1 MNKLPILVVILFF
14 YVGQAFAQA
23 AKNPRYQSGKQELDR
38 GATYEN
44 SKVKTKKNKPEKSGA
59 LNLDQ
64 QFNQKVEEYYVRM
77 EENSKRYK
85 KLEKDMRKPQFSD
98 PSYFG
103 HKHPPKKRPPGK
115 KKFCKECGMVH

>member
-1 MNKLPILVVILFF
+1 MNKFPILVILLMLF
-14 YVGQAFAQA
+14 YYQAIGQA
-23 AKNPRYQSGKQELDR
+23 AKNPRYQNRQQEIDR
-38 GATYEN
+38 GATYDN
-44 SKVKTKKNKPEKSGA
+44 KKVKTKKNKSTA
-59 LNLDQ
+59 LSLNQ
-64 QFNQKVEEYYVRM
+64 QFDQKVDEYYVRM

-85 KLEKDMRKPQFSD
+85 KLGKDMRKPQFSD